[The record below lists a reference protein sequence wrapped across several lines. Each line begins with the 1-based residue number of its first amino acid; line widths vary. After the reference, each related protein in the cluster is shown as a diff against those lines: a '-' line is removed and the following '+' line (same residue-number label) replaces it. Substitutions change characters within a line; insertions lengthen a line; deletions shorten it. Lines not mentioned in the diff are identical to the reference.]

1 MFGQISLDVI
11 LLFMLYGVGAAVA
24 AGACLYLVLRRANAF
39 APEVTPPVRLRR
51 WTAAFF
57 AVLAIGH
64 LWYLPAAVLTDE
76 DFTVCMLVSGL
87 LDCVTVIPLVTVL
100 LLCMLQDRQRPLWP
114 VGVMTAPL
122 VVLIVAGI
130 VNRSEAYIPM
140 VYGYLLLLGIGLI
153 AYMVRAVRQYGRWLR
168 ENFADLEHKEVWL
181 SHTLLLLLLLLVV
194 VYGFAADDPSFFLI
208 RIADF
213 VLFGLLLWRVET
225 LPQLEEQE
233 NQTQPQPLPVG
244 MSVVSPSAE
253 ELERKTTT
261 DETEIIGEK
270 SIAPAPSQ
278 GGSGGESPVSIDLD
292 QIEQLLK
299 KHCADTQLYLQ
310 PDLTLPQ
317 LASAIGTNRSY
328 LSQYFS
334 RQSITYNTY
343 INNLRI
349 NYFVSRCQEAAK
361 AGQPIVAQQLAEESG
376 FSTYRTFSRAFML
389 RTGQSVSTWMRETG
403 GVIM

>member
-1 MFGQISLDVI
+1 
-11 LLFMLYGVGAAVA
+11 MLYGGAATLCVVL
-24 AGACLYLVLRRANAF
+24 CLYLLLSRGKVI
-39 APEVTPPVRLRR
+39 APEITPPVRLRR
-51 WTAAFF
+51 WAAAFY
-57 AVLAIGH
+57 AAGALGH
-64 LWYLPAAVLTDE
+64 AWWFLLYLYFRDDQMIYGTASSPGYVVGE
-76 DFTVCMLVSGL
+76 V
-87 LDCVTVIPLVTVL
+87 LDCVSL
-100 LLCMLQDRQRPLWP
+100 LITLAGTLLAMLQDRRRPVWP
-114 VGVMTAPL
+114 VAVASIPIAVLGVLQMAFPTRQFL
-122 VVLIVAGI
+122 VPALVYSLVAY
-130 VNRSEAYIPM
+130 VAFT
-140 VYGYLLLLGIGLI
+140 V
-153 AYMVRAVRQYGRWLR
+153 YMVFAIRQYGRWLLD
-168 ENFADLEHKEVWL
+168 NYADLEHKEVWL

-194 VYGFAADDPSFFLI
+194 VYGFASDDPSFFLI

-233 NQTQPQPLPVG
+233 NQPQPLPVRERPTPQPLPVREG
-244 MSVVSPSAE
+244 SDYLQDGGSTS
-253 ELERKTTT
+253 ELSTPLPHRE
-261 DETEIIGEK
+261 G
-270 SIAPAPSQ
+270 Q
-278 GGSGGESPVSIDLD
+278 GGGSGGESPVSIDLD

-299 KHCADTQLYLQ
+299 KHCADAQLYLQ

-361 AGQPIVAQQLAEESG
+361 AGQPIVAQQLASESG

-389 RTGQSVSTWMRETG
+389 RTGQSVSAWMRETG

>member
-1 MFGQISLDVI
+1 MNLLEHTSPQSI
-11 LLFMLYGVGAAVA
+11 LYFMLYGGAATLCVVL
-24 AGACLYLVLRRANAF
+24 CLYLLLSRVNVI
-39 APEVTPPVRLRR
+39 APGTTPPVRLRR
-51 WTAAFF
+51 WAAAFY
-57 AVLAIGH
+57 AAGALGH
-64 LWYLPAAVLTDE
+64 AWWFLLYLYFRDNQLMYGTDYSPGYVVGE
-76 DFTVCMLVSGL
+76 V
-87 LDCVTVIPLVTVL
+87 LDCVSL
-100 LLCMLQDRQRPLWP
+100 LITLAGTLLAMLQDRRRPVWP
-114 VGVMTAPL
+114 VALASIPIAVLGVLQMAFPTRQFL
-122 VVLIVAGI
+122 VPALVYSLVAY
-130 VNRSEAYIPM
+130 VAFT
-140 VYGYLLLLGIGLI
+140 V
-153 AYMVRAVRQYGRWLR
+153 YMVFAIRQYGRWLLD
-168 ENFADLEHKEVWL
+168 NYADLEHKEVWL

-194 VYGFAADDPSFFLI
+194 VYGFASDDPSFFLI

-225 LPQLEEQE
+225 LPQLENSSLTPDPSPTGEGSIYSQGQEQ
-233 NQTQPQPLPVG
+233 
-244 MSVVSPSAE
+244 AE
-253 ELERKTTT
+253 ELTTPLA
-261 DETEIIGEK
+261 IRR
-270 SIAPAPSQ
+270 
-278 GGSGGESPVSIDLD
+278 GGGGEAIAGESNPVSIDLD

-299 KHCADTQLYLQ
+299 KHCADAQLYLQ

-403 GVIM
+403 G